1 MLRAMS
7 THVRVRERL
16 QIAHLEAMVRGG
28 AQAIELFCQ
37 KEHFDYTDRSRV
49 KEIAAWFREH
59 PGMLHSMH
67 SPIYSEPDHGR
78 HMAPPVNVVAGE
90 KRQRVAA
97 MDEVK
102 RAIEFAEQAPFLF
115 MVQHLGIS
123 KEKWEPRKMEYAI
136 TALEHLRVFAKPLGV
151 TVLVENIPNEI
162 ATPDRL
168 QEIVS
173 TAHFDDVGFCFDV
186 GHAHFGQGVR
196 QSFETMQDKIRS
208 THLHDNHGERDEHLW
223 IGEGTIDWEEGMS
236 LLRSAP
242 HVPAMLL
249 EITGDSQKEIAAG
262 ASESFERLEKAL
274 DPAEKQMAER

>member
-16 QIAHLEAMVRGG
+16 QIEHLEAMLRGG
-28 AQAIELFCQ
+28 AQVIELFCQ
-37 KEHFDYTDRSRV
+37 KEHFDYTDRARV
-49 KEIAAWFREH
+49 REIASWFREH
-59 PGMLHSMH
+59 PGVLNSMH
-67 SPIYSEPDHGR
+67 SPMYSEPDYGR
-78 HMAPPVNVVAGE
+78 HMAPKVNLVDND

-97 MDEVK
+97 MDEIK
-102 RAIEFAEQAPFLF
+102 RAIEFAEQTPFRFL
-115 MVQHLGIS
+115 VQHLGIG

-151 TVLVENIPNEI
+151 TVLLENIDNEI

-173 TAHFDDVGFCFDV
+173 TAHFEDVGFCFDI
-186 GHAHFGQGVR
+186 GHAHFGLGVR

-223 IGEGTIDWEEGMS
+223 IGEGTIDWDEAMS

-242 HVPAMLL
+242 HVPPMLL
-249 EITGDSQKEIAAG
+249 EISGEWGKDIASG
-262 ASESFERLEKAL
+262 AHESFGKLEKAL
-274 DPAEKQMAER
+274 EAAEKQLAER

>member
-49 KEIAAWFREH
+49 REISSWFREH

-67 SPIYSEPDHGR
+67 SPMYSEPDYGR
-78 HMAPPVNVVAGE
+78 HMAPPVNLVDND

-97 MDEVK
+97 MDEIK
-102 RAIEFAEQAPFLF
+102 RAIEFAEQVPFRFL
-115 MVQHLGIS
+115 VQHLGVS
-123 KEKWEPRKMEYAI
+123 KEKWEPRKLEYAI
-136 TALEHLRVFAKPLGV
+136 TSLEHLRFFAKPLGV
-151 TVLVENIPNEI
+151 TVLAENIANEI
-162 ATPDRL
+162 ATPERL
-168 QEIVS
+168 QEIV
-173 TAHFDDVGFCFDV
+173 TMAHFEDIGFCFDI
-186 GHAHFGQGVR
+186 GHAHFGNGVR
-196 QSFETMQDKIRS
+196 QSFETMKDRIRS

-223 IGEGTIDWEEGMS
+223 IGEGTIDWDEAMS
-236 LLRSAP
+236 LLRTAP

-249 EITGDSQKEIAAG
+249 EISGEQQKDISAG
-262 ASESFERLEKAL
+262 ASESFGRLEKAL
-274 DPAEKQMAER
+274 TEAEKQMAER

>member
-16 QIAHLEAMVRGG
+16 QINHLEAMVHGG

-37 KEHFDYTDRSRV
+37 KEHFDYTDRARV
-49 KEIAAWFREH
+49 REIAAWFREH

-67 SPIYSEPDHGR
+67 SPIYSEADYGR
-78 HMAPPVNVVAGE
+78 HMAPVVNLVDND
-90 KRQRVAA
+90 KRQRVSA
-97 MDEVK
+97 MDEAK
-102 RAIEFAEQAPFLF
+102 RAIEFAEHAPFRFL
-115 MVQHLGIS
+115 VQHLGVS

-151 TVLVENIPNEI
+151 AVLVENIPNEI
-162 ATPDRL
+162 TEPDRL
-168 QEIVS
+168 NEILK
-173 TAHFDDVGFCFDV
+173 TAHFDDIEFCFDI
-186 GHAHFGQGVR
+186 GHAHFGMGVR
-196 QSFETMQDKIRS
+196 ASFGAMKERIRS

-223 IGEGTIDWEEGMS
+223 IGEGTIDWSEAMA

-249 EITGDSQKEIAAG
+249 EITGDSQKEISQG
-262 ASESFERLEKAL
+262 ASESFSKLEKAL
-274 DPAEKQMAER
+274 SEAEKQMV